1 MSNPKK
7 RVYRDKVVFYCD
19 KAGDW
24 RWKRTASNGKIV
36 GASTEGYGGYSNC
49 RANFERQFDM
59 NYIVKEDMG

>member
-36 GASTEGYGGYSNC
+36 GASTESYIDLRGC
-49 RANFERQFDM
+49 RRNFERQFNMHYKVISDM
-59 NYIVKEDMG
+59 E